1 MAESLARTDAGAV
14 AVADRPA
21 AAGAPPGPL
30 QVGSLKAALQQQR
43 KAHID
48 RFRADQHVG
57 RLLKGLSRVTDSVL
71 VRLWAGT
78 GFPSDWT
85 LFAVGGYGRGELQPH
100 SDVDLLLLTAVSP
113 GPREIGLI
121 ERFIGACWDIGLEIG
136 HSVRTPA
143 QCGEEALADV
153 TVMTSL
159 LERRRVAG
167 SRKLAGRLDE
177 VMQGLLVPATFLR
190 DKLLEMRQRH
200 QKYEDTPYSLEP
212 NCKESPGALRDL
224 QVIGWVTRAA
234 GLGLGWNALV
244 QAGVIEPLEA
254 RQLQRHEGQLKR
266 IRAWLHILSNRREDR
281 LVFDLQPAVARE
293 MGLHASSSRALSESL
308 MQRYYLAAKAIT
320 QLSTIL
326 LQSLEQRLLGR
337 PPAEAVPL
345 DADFDRIDDLLDLRD
360 PDGFERNPE
369 LLLRAFLMMQ
379 SHPGLSGITVRTLRA
394 LWHARFRIDARF
406 RNDPVNRTAF
416 LALLQAPRGVTHE
429 LRRMNKWS
437 VLGRYLPAFRRIV
450 GRMQHDL
457 FHVYTVDQHI
467 LMVVRNLRR
476 FMQAEHAH
484 EYPLCSQ
491 LIVNF
496 ERPWLLVVAA
506 LFHDIAKGRGG
517 DHSVLGERD
526 ADRFC
531 RQHGILGEDR
541 ALVRFL
547 VREHL
552 SMSTTGQKKDLTDP
566 DVIRE
571 FADRVGSERRLIA
584 LYLLTV
590 ADIRGTSSKVWNA
603 WKGKLLEDLYRAT
616 LACLAGN
623 NLKPAA
629 RMDTRRSEAARLLL
643 LYGIQGE
650 QYETFW
656 ESLDIGY
663 FLRHEPH
670 DIAWHTRVLHRVLTP
685 TAPIVKTRLSPIGE
699 GFEVL
704 VYTVDQPGLFARIC
718 SYFDRKN
725 LSILE
730 ARVHT
735 TRTGYALDSFMV
747 VDPDLHLPYRDVLA
761 LVEVELAER
770 LQQPFAVGEL
780 KPAAP
785 ARLSRRSRAF
795 PLPPKVDLRS
805 DDSGRRYHLSVTSTD
820 RTGLLY
826 DIARVLA
833 QNGVDMYGARV
844 ATLGERAED
853 IFTVDGERLGG
864 EKERLRLER
873 ELLAVL

>member
-1 MAESLARTDAGAV
+1 MDELSSPLAGGPQGDEPGA
-14 AVADRPA
+14 AQPDSA
-21 AAGAPPGPL
+21 AT
-30 QVGSLKAALQQQR
+30 LKAELRRMRGAR
-43 KAHID
+43 IE
-48 RFRADQHVG
+48 RFCADEHVG
-57 RLLKGLSRVTDSVL
+57 RLLKGLSRATDSVL
-71 VRLWAGT
+71 IRLWDRGDLPA
-78 GFPSDWT
+78 DWA
-85 LFAVGGYGRGELQPH
+85 LFAVGGYGRAELQPH
-100 SDVDLLLLTAVSP
+100 SDVDLLLLTRMVP
-113 GPREIGLI
+113 DPHQIRGI
-121 ERFIGACWDIGLEIG
+121 EQFIGACWDIGLEIG

-143 QCGEEALADV
+143 QCAEEALADV

-159 LERRRVAG
+159 LERRQLAG
-167 SRKLAGRLDE
+167 SRKLARELAG
-177 VMQGLLVPATFLR
+177 VMDGLLVPATFLR

-224 QVIGWVTRAA
+224 QVIAWVTRAA

-244 QAGVIEPLEA
+244 RAGVIEPLEA
-254 RQLQRHEGQLKR
+254 RQLHRHERLLKR
-266 IRAWLHILSNRREDR
+266 IRAWLHILANRREDR
-281 LVFDLQPAVARE
+281 LVFDLQPSVARA
-293 MGLHASSSRALSESL
+293 MGLQAGSSRALSEGL

-337 PPAEAVPL
+337 PPGEAVAL
-345 DADFDRIDDLLDLRD
+345 DADFNRIDDLLELRE
-360 PDGFERNPE
+360 PDGFERNPQ
-369 LLLRAFLMMQ
+369 LLLRTFLMMQ
-379 SHPGLSGITVRTLRA
+379 AHPELSGITVRTLRA
-394 LWHARFRIDARF
+394 LWHARARIDAQF

-416 LALLQAPRGVTHE
+416 ISLLQAPRGVTHE

-491 LIVNF
+491 LIANF
-496 ERPWLLVVAA
+496 EKPWLLVLAA

-517 DHSVLGERD
+517 DHSTLGERD
-526 ADRFC
+526 VDRFC
-531 RQHGILGEDR
+531 RHHGIPGEDR
-541 ALVRFL
+541 SLVRFL
-547 VREHL
+547 VRNHL
-552 SMSTTGQKKDLTDP
+552 SMSMTGQKKDLTDP
-566 DVIRE
+566 DVIRA
-571 FADRVGSERRLIA
+571 FADLVGSERRLIA

-616 LACLAGN
+616 MACLAGN
-623 NLKPAA
+623 NIKPLAQ
-629 RMDTRRSEAARLLL
+629 MDSRRTEATRLLL
-643 LYGIQGE
+643 LYGIAGE
-650 QYETFW
+650 QYRTFW
-656 ESLDIGY
+656 ENLDIAY

-670 DIAWHTRVLHRVLTP
+670 DIAWHTRVLHRVMTP
-685 TAPIVKTRLSPIGE
+685 ASPVVKTRLSPIGE

-704 VYTVDQPGLFARIC
+704 VYTRDQPALFARIC

-747 VDPDLHLPYRDVLA
+747 VDPDLHLPYRDVLT
-761 LVEVELAER
+761 LVEVELAEL
-770 LQQPFAVGEL
+770 LQRPFAVSEL

-833 QNGVDMYGARV
+833 QNGIDMYGARV

-853 IFTVDGERLGG
+853 IFTVDGEKLGA
-864 EKERLRLER
+864 EKDRLRLER

>member
-1 MAESLARTDAGAV
+1 
-14 AVADRPA
+14 
-21 AAGAPPGPL
+21 
-30 QVGSLKAALQQQR
+30 
-43 KAHID
+43 
-48 RFRADQHVG
+48 
-57 RLLKGLSRVTDSVL
+57 
-71 VRLWAGT
+71 
-78 GFPSDWT
+78 
-85 LFAVGGYGRGELQPH
+85 
-100 SDVDLLLLTAVSP
+100 
-113 GPREIGLI
+113 
-121 ERFIGACWDIGLEIG
+121 
-136 HSVRTPA
+136 
-143 QCGEEALADV
+143 
-153 TVMTSL
+153 
-159 LERRRVAG
+159 
-167 SRKLAGRLDE
+167 
-177 VMQGLLVPATFLR
+177 
-190 DKLLEMRQRH
+190 
-200 QKYEDTPYSLEP
+200 
-212 NCKESPGALRDL
+212 
-224 QVIGWVTRAA
+224 
-234 GLGLGWNALV
+234 
-244 QAGVIEPLEA
+244 
-254 RQLQRHEGQLKR
+254 
-266 IRAWLHILSNRREDR
+266 NRREDR

-293 MGLHASSSRALSESL
+293 MGFQASGSRALSESL
-308 MQRYYLAAKAIT
+308 MQRYYLAAKAVT

-337 PPAEAVPL
+337 PPAEAVRI
-345 DADFDRIDDLLDLRD
+345 DEDFDRVDDLLNLRD
-360 PDGFERNPE
+360 PEGFDRNPQ
-369 LLLRAFLMMQ
+369 LLLRAFLLMQ
-379 SHPGLSGITVRTLRA
+379 RHSELSGMTVPTLRA
-394 LWHARFRIDARF
+394 LWHVRFRLDSRF
-406 RNDPVNRTAF
+406 RNDPVNRAAF
-416 LALLQAPRGVTHE
+416 LTLLQAPRGVTHE

-496 ERPWLLVVAA
+496 DKPWLLVVAA

-547 VREHL
+547 VRHHL
-552 SMSTTGQKKDLTDP
+552 SMSVTGQKKDLTDP
-566 DVIRE
+566 DVIRA
-571 FADRVGSERRLIA
+571 FADLVGSERRLMA

-590 ADIRGTSSKVWNA
+590 ADIRGTSAKVWNA

-623 NLKPAA
+623 NMKPLA
-629 RMDTRRSEAARLLL
+629 RMDTRRTEATRLLL
-643 LYGIQGE
+643 LSGIQSD
-650 QYETFW
+650 QYKFFW
-656 ESLDIGY
+656 DSLDIGY
-663 FLRHEPH
+663 FLRHEPS
-670 DIAWHTRVLHRVLTP
+670 DIAWHARVLHRLRSP
-685 TAPIVKTRLSPIGE
+685 TAPVVKTRISPIGE

-704 VYTVDQPGLFARIC
+704 VYTLDRPGLFARIC

-735 TRTGYALDSFMV
+735 TRTGHALDTFMV
-747 VDPDLHLPYRDVLA
+747 VDPDLYLPYRDMLA
-761 LVEVELAER
+761 LVEVELQER
-770 LQQPFAVGEL
+770 LQSSFEVSSL

-795 PLPPKVDLRS
+795 PLPPKVDLRA
-805 DDSGRRYHLSVTSTD
+805 DESGKRYHLSVTSTD

-826 DIARVLA
+826 DLARILA
-833 QNGVDMYGARV
+833 QNGIDIYGARV

-853 IFTVDGERLGG
+853 IFTVDGERLGS
-864 EKERLRLER
+864 EKARLRLER

>member
-1 MAESLARTDAGAV
+1 MLTGEATLPAPADHSDAR
-14 AVADRPA
+14 
-21 AAGAPPGPL
+21 
-30 QVGSLKAALQQQR
+30 QLKAELR
-43 KAHID
+43 RLRDAHID
-48 RFRADQHVG
+48 RFRTDQQVG
-57 RLLKGLSRVTDSVL
+57 HLLRGLARATDSVL
-71 VRLWAGT
+71 LRLWSRS
-78 GFPSDWT
+78 GFPPDWT
-85 LFAVGGYGRGELQPH
+85 LLAVGGYGRGELQPH
-100 SDVDLLLLTAVSP
+100 SDVDLMLLTAVTP
-113 GPREIGLI
+113 GPQEIILI

-143 QCGEEALADV
+143 QCVEEALADV

-167 SRKLAGRLDE
+167 SRKLAGELDQ

-244 QAGVIEPLEA
+244 GAGVIEPLEA
-254 RQLQRHEGQLKR
+254 RQLQRHERLLKR

-293 MGLHASSSRALSESL
+293 MGLPASDSRALSEGL

-326 LQSLEQRLLGR
+326 LQSLEQRLLAR

-345 DADFDRIDDLLDLRD
+345 DGDFDRIDDLLDLRD
-360 PDGFERNPE
+360 PDGFQRNPQ
-369 LLLRAFLMMQ
+369 LLLRTFLMMQ
-379 SHPGLSGITVRTLRA
+379 SHPELSGITVRTLRA
-394 LWHARFRIDARF
+394 LWHARFRIDSRF

-416 LALLQAPRGVTHE
+416 LSLLQAPRGVTHE

-496 ERPWLLVVAA
+496 DKPWLLVVAA

-517 DHSVLGERD
+517 DHSLLGERD
-526 ADRFC
+526 VDRFC
-531 RQHGILGEDR
+531 RQHGILADDR

-547 VREHL
+547 VRHHL
-552 SMSTTGQKKDLTDP
+552 GMSTTGQKKDLSDP

-571 FADRVGSERRLIA
+571 FADLVGSERRLIA

-616 LACLAGN
+616 LACLSGN
-623 NLKPAA
+623 NLKPDA
-629 RMDTRRSEAARLLL
+629 RMDTRRSEATRLLL
-643 LYGIQGE
+643 LYGIQAE
-650 QYETFW
+650 QYRSFW

-663 FLRHEPH
+663 FLRHEPN
-670 DIAWHTRVLHRVLTP
+670 DIAWHTRVLHRTRAP

-699 GFEVL
+699 GIEAL

-725 LSILE
+725 LSILA

-770 LQQPFAVGEL
+770 LQQPFAVAEL

-805 DDSGRRYHLSVTSTD
+805 DDSGRRYHLSVTTTD

-833 QNGVDMYGARV
+833 QNGIEMYGARV

-853 IFTVDGERLGG
+853 IFTVAGERLGG

>member
-1 MAESLARTDAGAV
+1 MDELSSPA
-14 AVADRPA
+14 PA
-21 AAGAPPGPL
+21 ADTLDEPDSTP
-30 QVGSLKAALQQQR
+30 SLKAELRQLRSAQ
-43 KAHID
+43 IE
-48 RFRADQHVG
+48 RFRSDGHVG
-57 RLLKGLSRVTDSVL
+57 RLLKGLARAADSVL
-71 VRLWAGT
+71 VRLWERSGLPA
-78 GFPSDWT
+78 DWA
-85 LFAVGGYGRGELQPH
+85 LFAVGGYGRAELQPH
-100 SDVDLLLLTAVSP
+100 SDVDLLLLTRAAP
-113 GPREIGLI
+113 DNDQARMI
-121 ERFIGACWDIGLEIG
+121 ERLIGACWDIGLEIG

-143 QCGEEALADV
+143 QCAEEALADV

-159 LERRRVAG
+159 LERRQLAG
-167 SRKLAGRLDE
+167 SRKLARELAG
-177 VMQGLLVPATFLR
+177 VMDGLLVPATFLR
-190 DKLLEMRQRH
+190 DKMLEMRQRH

-224 QVIGWVTRAA
+224 QVIAWVTRAA

-244 QAGVIEPLEA
+244 RAGVIEPLEA
-254 RQLQRHEGQLKR
+254 RQLQRHERLLQR
-266 IRAWLHILSNRREDR
+266 MRAWLHILSNRREDR
-281 LVFDLQPAVARE
+281 LVFDLQPAVARA
-293 MGLHASSSRALSESL
+293 MGFEATSSRALSESL
-308 MQRYYLAAKAIT
+308 MQRYYLAAKAIS

-337 PPAEAVPL
+337 PPADAVAL
-345 DADFDRIDDLLDLRD
+345 DADFNRIDDQLDLREA
-360 PDGFERNPE
+360 DGFERNPQ

-379 SHPGLSGITVRTLRA
+379 SHPELSGITVRTLRA

-406 RNDPVNRTAF
+406 RNDPVNRAAF
-416 LALLQAPRGVTHE
+416 ISLLRAPRGVTHE
-429 LRRMNKWS
+429 LRRMNTWS

-491 LIVNF
+491 LIANF
-496 ERPWLLVVAA
+496 DKPWLLVVAA

-517 DHSVLGERD
+517 DHSTLGERD
-526 ADRFC
+526 VDRFC
-531 RQHGILGEDR
+531 RQHAVLGEDR

-547 VREHL
+547 VRHHL
-552 SMSTTGQKKDLTDP
+552 SMSLTGQKRDLTDP
-566 DVIRE
+566 EVIRE
-571 FADRVGSERRLIA
+571 FADLVGTERRLIG

-616 LACLAGN
+616 RARLAGN
-623 NLKPAA
+623 DVMPHAQ
-629 RMDTRRSEAARLLL
+629 MDSRRTEATRLLL
-643 LYGIQGE
+643 LYGIDSDR
-650 QYETFW
+650 YRTFW

-663 FLRHEPH
+663 FLRHEPN
-670 DIAWHTRVLHRVLTP
+670 DIAWHTRVLHKVM
-685 TAPIVKTRLSPIGE
+685 APASPVVKTRLSPIGE

-704 VYTVDQPGLFARIC
+704 VYMRDQPALFARIC

-747 VDPDLHLPYRDVLA
+747 VDPDLHLPYRDVLT
-761 LVEVELAER
+761 LVEVELAEL
-770 LQQPFAVGEL
+770 LQRGFAVSEL

-805 DDSGRRYHLSVTSTD
+805 DDSGKRYHLSVTSTD

-833 QNGVDMYGARV
+833 QNGINMYGARV

-853 IFTVDGERLGG
+853 IFTMDGERLGA
-864 EKERLRLER
+864 EKDRLRLER

>member
-1 MAESLARTDAGAV
+1 
-14 AVADRPA
+14 
-21 AAGAPPGPL
+21 
-30 QVGSLKAALQQQR
+30 
-43 KAHID
+43 
-48 RFRADQHVG
+48 
-57 RLLKGLSRVTDSVL
+57 
-71 VRLWAGT
+71 
-78 GFPSDWT
+78 
-85 LFAVGGYGRGELQPH
+85 
-100 SDVDLLLLTAVSP
+100 
-113 GPREIGLI
+113 
-121 ERFIGACWDIGLEIG
+121 
-136 HSVRTPA
+136 
-143 QCGEEALADV
+143 
-153 TVMTSL
+153 
-159 LERRRVAG
+159 
-167 SRKLAGRLDE
+167 
-177 VMQGLLVPATFLR
+177 
-190 DKLLEMRQRH
+190 
-200 QKYEDTPYSLEP
+200 
-212 NCKESPGALRDL
+212 
-224 QVIGWVTRAA
+224 
-234 GLGLGWNALV
+234 
-244 QAGVIEPLEA
+244 
-254 RQLQRHEGQLKR
+254 
-266 IRAWLHILSNRREDR
+266 
-281 LVFDLQPAVARE
+281 
-293 MGLHASSSRALSESL
+293 
-308 MQRYYLAAKAIT
+308 
-320 QLSTIL
+320 
-326 LQSLEQRLLGR
+326 
-337 PPAEAVPL
+337 
-345 DADFDRIDDLLDLRD
+345 
-360 PDGFERNPE
+360 
-369 LLLRAFLMMQ
+369 
-379 SHPGLSGITVRTLRA
+379 VRTLRA

-406 RNDPVNRTAF
+406 RDDPVNRAAF
-416 LALLQAPRGVTHE
+416 LSLLQAPRGVTHE

-437 VLGRYLPAFRRIV
+437 VLGRCLPAFRKIV

-491 LIVNF
+491 LIANF
-496 ERPWLLVVAA
+496 DKPWLLVVAA

-547 VREHL
+547 VRHHL

-571 FADRVGSERRLIA
+571 FADLVGTERRLIA

-616 LACLAGN
+616 LACLSGN
-623 NLKPAA
+623 NLRPDA
-629 RMDTRRSEAARLLL
+629 RMDTRRSEATRLLL
-643 LYGIQGE
+643 LYGIHPERYQA
-650 QYETFW
+650 FW
-656 ESLDIGY
+656 EGLDIGY

-670 DIAWHTRVLHRVLTP
+670 DIAWHTRVLNRTLAP
-685 TAPIVKTRLSPIGE
+685 TEPIVKTRLSPIGE

-735 TRTGYALDSFMV
+735 TRTGFALDSFMV
-747 VDPDLHLPYRDVLA
+747 VDPDLHLPYRDMLA

-770 LQQPFAVGEL
+770 LRQPFAVTEL

-805 DDSGRRYHLSVTSTD
+805 DDSGRRWHLSVTSTD

-833 QNGVDMYGARV
+833 QNGVEMYGARV

-853 IFTVDGERLGG
+853 IFTVAGDNLAG
-864 EKERLRLER
+864 EKERLRFER